1 MYSLY
6 NTERIIM
13 YIDLMSPKTSNDT
26 ESISKNPNAK
36 NVFIET
42 YGCQMNISD
51 SEIVGSILSS
61 SGYQITND
69 INVSDVIFLNTCSVR
84 DNAEKKIF
92 NRLTQLRQYKK
103 KKRKLVVGIIG
114 CMAERL
120 KDNLIGER
128 DLVSIV
134 VGPDEYRSIPSLVD
148 NALEGQQGI
157 AVKLSKVETYDDI
170 VPLRTEGLSAWIT
183 IMRGC
188 NNYCSY
194 CVVPYTRG
202 REKSRPLTSI
212 VDEVKGLFDS
222 GIKEV
227 TLLGQNVN
235 SYRNKDTK
243 IEFHDLLIACAKA
256 RPEMR
261 IRYSTSH
268 PHDFSDELIEAHA
281 NYKNICNYIHLP
293 FQSGSNSILKKM
305 RRDYTA
311 EEYLKRIEAL
321 RKAIPDAAISTDV
334 IAGFCTES
342 LQDHQDTLD
351 LMKEVRYDGAY
362 MFKYSVRDNTL
373 AYKYEDDVPEEE
385 KSRRLQEIIDQQNQI
400 SKEINEKEIGKIHE
414 VLIEGESKKNKD
426 EWQGRSDTNKVCIF
440 DYNDG
445 LKAGDYV
452 NVKINRSTSATLF
465 GEIV

>member
-1 MYSLY
+1 MA
-6 NTERIIM
+6 
-13 YIDLMSPKTSNDT
+13 PKTSSD
-26 ESISKNPNAK
+26 SKTITNPNAR
-36 NVFIET
+36 NVYIET

-51 SEIVGSILSS
+51 SEIVGSVLTS

-69 INVSDVIFLNTCSVR
+69 INISDVIFLNTCSVR

-103 KKRKLVVGIIG
+103 KNRKLVVGIIG

-120 KDNLIGER
+120 KDKLIGER
-128 DLVSIV
+128 DLVSLV

-148 NALEGQQGI
+148 NALDGEQGI
-157 AVKLSKVETYDDI
+157 AIKLSKVETYDDI
-170 VPLRTEGLSAWIT
+170 VPLRTEGISAWIT

-202 REKSRPLTSI
+202 REKSRPLNSI
-212 VDEVKGLFDS
+212 VDEVKSLYDH
-222 GIKEV
+222 GIKEI

-235 SYRNKDTK
+235 SYRNKDTN

-256 RPEMR
+256 RPNMR

-281 NYKNICNYIHLP
+281 NYDNICNYIHLP

-311 EEYLKRIEAL
+311 EEYIKRIEAL
-321 RKAIPDAAISTDV
+321 RKAIPDAALSTDV
-334 IAGFCTES
+334 IAGFCTET

-362 MFKYSVRDNTL
+362 MFKYSERDNTL

-400 SKEINEKEIGKIHE
+400 SKEINLKEIGKTHQ
-414 VLIEGESKKNKD
+414 VLIEGESKKNKS

-440 DYNDG
+440 DYKEGMNI
-445 LKAGDYV
+445 GDYV

>member
-1 MYSLY
+1 MA
-6 NTERIIM
+6 
-13 YIDLMSPKTSNDT
+13 PKTSTDNK
-26 ESISKNPNAK
+26 ISANPNAK
-36 NVFIET
+36 FVYIET

-51 SEIVGSILSS
+51 SEIVGSILAS

-69 INVSDVIFLNTCSVR
+69 INISDVIFLNTCSVR

-120 KDNLIGER
+120 KDTLIGER
-128 DLVSIV
+128 DLVSLV

-148 NALEGQQGI
+148 NAFEGEQGI

-170 VPLRTEGLSAWIT
+170 VPLRTEGISAWIT

-202 REKSRPLTSI
+202 REKSRPLNSI
-212 VDEVKGLFDS
+212 VDEVKSLYDH

-235 SYRNKDTK
+235 SYRNKDTN

-256 RPEMR
+256 RPNMR

-268 PHDFSDELIEAHA
+268 PHDFSDQLIEAHA
-281 NYKNICNYIHLP
+281 NYDNICNYIHLP
-293 FQSGSNSILKKM
+293 FQSGSNKILKKM

-321 RKAIPDAAISTDV
+321 RKAIPDAALSTDV
-334 IAGFCTES
+334 IAGFCTET

-400 SKEINEKEIGKIHE
+400 SKEINLKEIGKTHQ
-414 VLIEGESKKNKD
+414 VLIEGESKKNKN

-440 DYNDG
+440 EYKPGMNI
-445 LKAGDYV
+445 GDYV

-465 GEIV
+465 GEII